1 MANFSGLFQAEV
13 TRLSKK
19 AVRTETAP
27 LKAQIQ
33 KLRAEATATK
43 RALIY
48 LKREVDRLQ
57 KELSRENKAK
67 PVAAAEKVSGQHRY
81 SPKMLAAFAERNDLS
96 GPQVA
101 KLLGGTPASAYSWL
115 KGLRPRQRY
124 IDAFHEVKVLSK
136 SEIAERLGKLSICM
150 KADTYSHLGTDTP
163 THTNATVSRTK
174 PDI

>member
-1 MANFSGLFQAEV
+1 MANFGGLFQAEV

-19 AVRTETAP
+19 AVRKETAL
-27 LKAQIQ
+27 LKTQIQ
-33 KLRAEATATK
+33 KLRAEASAAK

-48 LKREVDRLQ
+48 LKRELDRLQ
-57 KELSRENKAK
+57 KEVSAANKVK
-67 PVAAAEKVSGQHRY
+67 PVAVAAKVPGPHRY
-81 SPKMLAAFAERNDLS
+81 SPKMLAAFAKRHDLS

-136 SEIAERLGKLSICM
+136 SEIIERLGK
-150 KADTYSHLGTDTP
+150 
-163 THTNATVSRTK
+163 
-174 PDI
+174 